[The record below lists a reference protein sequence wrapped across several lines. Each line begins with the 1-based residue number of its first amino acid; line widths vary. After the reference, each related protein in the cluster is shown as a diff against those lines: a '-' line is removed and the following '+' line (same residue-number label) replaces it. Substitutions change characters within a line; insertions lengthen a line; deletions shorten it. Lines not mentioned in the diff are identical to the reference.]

1 MSGFEKCSGEM
12 DLPHLHLV
20 RCNQPAFRRLLRAG
34 ETFDFT
40 MLHLHPNSSLSV
52 SRLTNNKLLPTTE
65 AGVSETHSH
74 ERKGEDD
81 ISNRTELTGYFFPLI
96 LWSVR
101 SKRYTSFRRAGD
113 VCFMR
118 DWIRFEGKNHYR
130 HLTHHSDPGKM
141 THERQ
146 SKGQEVLNSC
156 HLFRIQPFVDQTPKA
171 DRIFFLTRTPKRK

>member
-1 MSGFEKCSGEM
+1 MDLRSVAVKM

-52 SRLTNNKLLPTTE
+52 SRLTNNKLLSA
-65 AGVSETHSH
+65 AGLCVSEAHFH

-81 ISNRTELTGYFFPLI
+81 ISNRTELTGYFFSPYPMKCQKEKI
-96 LWSVR
+96 HIVSPSR
-101 SKRYTSFRRAGD
+101 D

-118 DWIRFEGKNHYR
+118 D
-130 HLTHHSDPGKM
+130 
-141 THERQ
+141 
-146 SKGQEVLNSC
+146 
-156 HLFRIQPFVDQTPKA
+156 
-171 DRIFFLTRTPKRK
+171 

>member
-1 MSGFEKCSGEM
+1 MSGFEKCSSEM

-20 RCNQPAFRRLLRAG
+20 RCNQPAFRRLLHAG

-96 LWSVR
+96 L
-101 SKRYTSFRRAGD
+101 
-113 VCFMR
+113 
-118 DWIRFEGKNHYR
+118 
-130 HLTHHSDPGKM
+130 
-141 THERQ
+141 
-146 SKGQEVLNSC
+146 
-156 HLFRIQPFVDQTPKA
+156 
-171 DRIFFLTRTPKRK
+171 